1 MNEKLLLVPSTH
13 WDREWYK
20 SQSEFSVYLIELF
33 GIVLEKLKSG
43 ELGNYFTD
51 GQTVMIEDIIKLKP
65 EWQEKIAEFASQGKL
80 ELGDLAVGKWR
91 FLTPQEIED
100 AGASDL

>member
-1 MNEKLLLVPSTH
+1 MLNEGKKREIRRLVKAAGKQV
-13 WDREWYK
+13 RRL
-20 SQSEFSVYLIELF
+20 VR
-33 GIVLEKLKSG
+33 VR
-43 ELGNYFTD
+43 
-51 GQTVMIEDIIKLKP
+51 
-65 EWQEKIAEFASQGKL
+65 QGKL